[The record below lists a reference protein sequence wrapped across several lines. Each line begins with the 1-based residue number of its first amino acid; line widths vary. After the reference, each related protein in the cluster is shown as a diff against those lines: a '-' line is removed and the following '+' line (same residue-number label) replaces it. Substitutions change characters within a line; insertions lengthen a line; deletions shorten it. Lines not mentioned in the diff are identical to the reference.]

1 MSYPE
6 ENESSTEVRRFVIA
20 AVVLVLLVGAV
31 WWWLHR
37 PKESVAVP
45 VADAPVQ
52 ADPVAMT
59 EPQAIQHP
67 LEPAEET
74 PADTPAAPPVDPDT
88 LAAGAL
94 RGVFDGK
101 LSEWL
106 IPDKLMRRLVATVD
120 NLTHNGRIEPLRPL
134 RAPSAPFAVEREVV
148 DAAAGTERIRISP
161 ANTARYDAIV
171 GLLAN
176 VDTATAVAAYRRIY
190 PQLQQDYEA
199 LGYPGRYFNDR
210 VVQVIDHL
218 LETPEPEGPI
228 LLEQPKVLYRFA
240 DADLESRSAG
250 QKLLL
255 RIGVDHERTV
265 KKKLREIRAL
275 IAGKE

>member
-6 ENESSTEVRRFVIA
+6 ENESNTEVRRFVIA
-20 AVVLVLLVGAV
+20 AVVLVLLVGAA

-37 PKESVAVP
+37 PKESLGES
-45 VADAPVQ
+45 VADVPVQ

-67 LEPAEET
+67 LEPVEQA
-74 PADTPAAPPVDPDT
+74 PADATDAPPVDADT
-88 LAAGAL
+88 LAAGEL
-94 RGVFDGK
+94 RDVFDGK

-106 IPDKLMRRLVATVD
+106 MPDKLMRRLVATVD
-120 NLTHNGRIEPLRPL
+120 NLTHNARVEPLRPL

-148 DAAAGTERIRISP
+148 DAAAGTERITISP
-161 ANTARYDAIV
+161 ANAARYDAIV
-171 GLLAN
+171 GLLAS
-176 VDTATAVAAYRRIY
+176 VDTAKAVAAYRRIY
-190 PQLQQDYEA
+190 PQLQQGYED